1 MRRSPHYCAG
11 IKLDTLEYKLAISG
25 SDLPEWSDLYPDLC
39 QYLPSGF
46 RKIRPSD
53 EVGER
58 VPSPL
63 LSVSGISKSFPGV
76 QALKDVQ
83 FELSRGEVLALVGEN
98 GAGKSSLMKILS
110 GIYSKDAGTIVLEG
124 EEVDIDS
131 PKTAQALG
139 ISIIHQEMNL
149 MPHLTI
155 AQNIF
160 IGREPRGGLFLRE
173 RALNKQA
180 DDLLNRLGI
189 QLDPRELVQN
199 LTVAKQQMVEI
210 AKALSFDAKV
220 LIMDEPTSAL
230 TNSETETLF
239 TLIEALKAS
248 GTGVIYI
255 SHRMDEL
262 RRITDRVTVLRDGQY
277 IGTLAKDELDIPTI
291 IEMMVG
297 RHIEE
302 GARPAPRDAT
312 TDDVVLRVEGL
323 NTRHLLKD
331 ISFELR
337 RGEILG
343 FSGLMGA
350 GRTEVARAI
359 IGADPSESGTVHI
372 DGKLV
377 SIKQPS
383 DAVRYG
389 VGYLSEDRKELGL
402 LLEQDVNTNVLLAS
416 LRDYTDRL
424 GFVHT
429 AKGKQKTRDYVD
441 ALRIKTPSITATTKN
456 LSGGNQQKVVIAKW
470 LARDC
475 DILIFDEPTRG
486 IDVGAKEEIYKL
498 LNDLVAQGKSIIMIS
513 SELPEVLRLSHR
525 IVVMAGGR
533 ITGVLD
539 NKDASQAKIMD
550 YATRMGDEKE

>member
-1 MRRSPHYCAG
+1 MSNQ
-11 IKLDTLEYKLAISG
+11 LL
-25 SDLPEWSDLYPDLC
+25 
-39 QYLPSGF
+39 
-46 RKIRPSD
+46 
-53 EVGER
+53 R
-58 VPSPL
+58 VT
-63 LSVSGISKSFPGV
+63 GISKSFPGV

-83 FELSRGEVLALVGEN
+83 FELDRGEVLALVGEN

-110 GIYSKDAGTIVLEG
+110 GIYIKDEG
-124 EEVDIDS
+124 SIFLDGVEVDIDS

-149 MPHLTI
+149 MAHLTI

-160 IGREPRGGLFLRE
+160 IGREPREGLFLRE
-173 RALNKQA
+173 RALNRKA
-180 DDLLNRLGI
+180 DELLKRLGI
-189 QLDPRELVQN
+189 NLDPKALVET

-230 TNSETETLF
+230 TDVETETLF
-239 TLIEALKAS
+239 TLIEGLKRT

-262 RRITDRVTVLRDGQY
+262 RRITDRVTVLRDGEY
-277 IGTLAKDELDIPTI
+277 IGTLQKEQLDIPTI

-302 GARPAPRDAT
+302 SARPTARDRANNE
-312 TDDVVLRVEGL
+312 VVLKVEGL
-323 NTRHLLKD
+323 NTRQLLKD
-331 ISFELR
+331 ISFELK

-343 FSGLMGA
+343 FAGMMGA

-359 IGADPSESGTVHI
+359 IGADLSEGGRVHI
-372 DGKLV
+372 NGKPV
-377 SIKQPS
+377 KIKRPS
-383 DAVRYG
+383 DAVAHG
-389 VGYLSEDRKELGL
+389 IGYLSEDRKAYGL

-416 LRDYTDRL
+416 LRDYTDAL

-429 AKGKQKTRDYVD
+429 MKGKQKSREYV
-441 ALRIKTPSITATTKN
+441 ASLRIKTPSISATTKN

-498 LNDLVAQGKSIIMIS
+498 LNDLVAAGKSIIMIS

-525 IVVMAGGR
+525 IVVMANGR
-533 ITGVLD
+533 ITGILD
-539 NKDASQAKIMD
+539 NEDANQAKIMD
-550 YATRMGDEKE
+550 YATRMGDEKDL